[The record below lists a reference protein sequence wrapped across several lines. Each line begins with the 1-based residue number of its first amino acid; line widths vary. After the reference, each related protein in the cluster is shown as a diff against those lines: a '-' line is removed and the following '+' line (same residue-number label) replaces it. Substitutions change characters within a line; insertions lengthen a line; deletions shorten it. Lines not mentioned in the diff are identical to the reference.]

1 LYRHPSVRTIDE
13 VPVRVV
19 VAVLWAWVA
28 AVSLLLS
35 TACPAAGTEPP
46 PDLRLLEEDTPTALV
61 SLDDHPIFKVRGV
74 SAFPAAERAQAIE
87 ERLRAFAA
95 DTSRSVDELRLV
107 TQPDATLILAGPDRI
122 ATVFNGDAAFER
134 VDRET
139 LAQATL
145 VRMKD
150 AVEQYRAARAP
161 AYLLRHAVYAL
172 IATFLLAGFVVGIRA
187 VDRWV
192 KHRIE
197 ARYGRLLAEFEGRSK
212 SLVRA
217 QWIASLVRWTVKT
230 LATLLVAAG
239 ALAWLGFVLEL
250 FPWTR
255 PTGVRMVALFTAP
268 LAAFGRD
275 VIDALPG
282 LLFLVVLYFV
292 TRALLRFLR
301 MAFSAVQ
308 GGTVQFEGFEPDW
321 AEPTYKIVRL
331 LVVVLA
337 LVVAYPYV
345 PGSGSEAFKGISLL
359 LGVMFSLGSSSIISN
374 MIAGYTMTYRRAFR
388 RGDLVRVGEAIGFVT
403 NLRLQV
409 THLRNMRNEEIIVPN
424 SEILGSTV
432 VNYTSL
438 GRSEGLMITTTVG
451 IGYETPWRQVESMLL
466 LAAGRTAGVRREPA
480 AFVVVTKLGDFC
492 VSHELYAAIEDPGTR
507 ITTLAALNRN
517 VLDVFNEYGVQIMTP
532 AYEGDPAVPKVV
544 PRDQWYAA
552 PAVAPG
558 GTPRSAAPVE

>member
-1 LYRHPSVRTIDE
+1 
-13 VPVRVV
+13 VRVV
-19 VAVLWAWVA
+19 LAVLWASFAAASLLFSTPCPAGGATPA
-28 AVSLLLS
+28 AVQAQS
-35 TACPAAGTEPP
+35 P

-61 SLDDHPIFKVRGV
+61 SLDGHAIFRVRGV
-74 SAFPAAERAQAIE
+74 SAFPADERARAIE
-87 ERLRAFAA
+87 ERLRAFARHKA
-95 DTSRSVDELRLV
+95 RSVDELRLV
-107 TQPDATLILAGPDRI
+107 SQANATLILAGTERI
-122 ATVFNGDAAFER
+122 ATVLDADASLEHI
-134 VDRET
+134 DRNT
-139 LAQATL
+139 LAEVNLA
-145 VRMKD
+145 RMKE
-150 AVEQYRAARAP
+150 AVERYRADRAP
-161 AYLLRHAVYAL
+161 AYLLRHAVYAVIGTL
-172 IATFLLAGFVVGIRA
+172 LLAGFVFGVRRL
-187 VDRWV
+187 DRWFE
-192 KHRIE
+192 HRVE
-197 ARYGRLLAEFEGRSK
+197 ARYGRVLAEFEGRSK

-217 QWIASLVRWTVKT
+217 QWIASVLRWSVSA
-230 LATLLVAAG
+230 LAMLLVVAG
-239 ALAWLGFVLEL
+239 ILAWLGFVLEL

-275 VIDALPG
+275 VVAALPG
-282 LLFLVVLYFV
+282 LAFLVVLYAI

-308 GGTVQFEGFEPDW
+308 SGSVRFEEFDPDW

-403 NLRLQV
+403 NMRLQV

-432 VNYTSL
+432 INYTSL

-466 LAAGRTAGVRREPA
+466 LAAERTTGVRREPKS
-480 AFVVVTKLGDFC
+480 FVLVTQLGDFC
-492 VSHELYAAIEDPGTR
+492 VSYDLYAPIEDPGTR
-507 ITTLAALNRN
+507 MTTLAALNRN

-552 PAVAPG
+552 PAVAPAG
-558 GTPRSAAPVE
+558 SSRSTAPAE

>member
-1 LYRHPSVRTIDE
+1 ML
-13 VPVRVV
+13 
-19 VAVLWAWVA
+19 AVLWASFAAASLLFSTPCPAGGATPA
-28 AVSLLLS
+28 AVQTQS
-35 TACPAAGTEPP
+35 P

-61 SLDDHPIFKVRGV
+61 SLDGHAIFRVRGV
-74 SAFPAAERAQAIE
+74 SAFPADERARAIE
-87 ERLRAFAA
+87 ERLRAFARHKA
-95 DTSRSVDELRLV
+95 RSVDELRLV
-107 TQPDATLILAGPDRI
+107 SQANATLILAGTERI
-122 ATVFNGDAAFER
+122 ATVLDADASLEHI
-134 VDRET
+134 DRNT
-139 LAQATL
+139 LAEVNLA
-145 VRMKD
+145 RMKE
-150 AVEQYRAARAP
+150 AVERYRADRAP
-161 AYLLRHAVYAL
+161 AYLLRHAVYAVIGTL
-172 IATFLLAGFVVGIRA
+172 LLAGFVFGVRRL
-187 VDRWV
+187 DRWFE
-192 KHRIE
+192 HRVE
-197 ARYGRLLAEFEGRSK
+197 ARYGRVLAEFEGRSK

-217 QWIASLVRWTVKT
+217 QWIASVLRWSVSA
-230 LATLLVAAG
+230 LAMLLVVAG
-239 ALAWLGFVLEL
+239 ILAWLGFVLEL

-275 VIDALPG
+275 VVAALPG
-282 LLFLVVLYFV
+282 LAFLVVLYAI

-308 GGTVQFEGFEPDW
+308 SGSVRFEEFDPDW

-403 NLRLQV
+403 NMRLQV

-432 VNYTSL
+432 INYTSL

-466 LAAGRTAGVRREPA
+466 LAAERTTGVRREPKS
-480 AFVVVTKLGDFC
+480 FVLVTQLGDFC
-492 VSHELYAAIEDPGTR
+492 VSYDLYAPIEDPGTR
-507 ITTLAALNRN
+507 MTTLAALNRN

-552 PAVAPG
+552 PAVAPAG
-558 GTPRSAAPVE
+558 SSRSTAPAE